1 MGQARAAIKKI
12 VFFAVEAMAHR
23 FQERFCKF
31 ESASPNATDRR
42 TGRRLN
48 GVNAADSIERET
60 TLAAGGERQTSNGR
74 IPRRQIFRL
83 PDGGNVPHPTAHLVP
98 QQRYASHRRA
108 MERPVPSRRHAVT
121 PSRHPIP
128 RLQQT
133 QPQRN
138 ERAANHAVEQLR
150 ARRHVLLHQ
159 RNQHHVKGV

>member
-1 MGQARAAIKKI
+1 MKSGSSADGSSPSSYQKYCI
-12 VFFAVEAMAHR
+12 FAVEAMAHR

-31 ESASPNATDRR
+31 ESASPNAPHRR

-108 MERPVPSRRHAVT
+108 MERPVPSRQPV
-121 PSRHPIP
+121 P
-128 RLQQT
+128 RLQQAQT
-133 QPQRN
+133 QRN